1 MIATIITIARRWLPW
16 IAVVALVTAVGW
28 LIRDYGKTEYKRGH
42 IEGSAVVQ
50 KRWDAER
57 AEQIAA
63 ARKQAEANAAAA
75 HAASTEYQQ
84 EQANDKQQTRVIRET
99 VVQYVDR
106 PVYRDRQ
113 CLDDGLLDN
122 INAAIAGKPAS
133 R

>member
-1 MIATIITIARRWLPW
+1 MMRLLDPRIWLACIA
-16 IAVVALVTAVGW
+16 ALALSAGIGYWRGDVHGAERVQTQWSTA
-28 LIRDYGKTEYKRGH
+28 K
-42 IEGSAVVQ
+42 AA
-50 KRWDAER
+50 AER
-57 AEQIAA
+57 AAIKQQQQ
-63 ARKQAEANAAAA
+63 QAEQAR
-75 HAASTEYQQ
+75 AASSQYQQ
-84 EQANDKQQTRVIRET
+84 EQANDKQQTRIVRET

>member
-1 MIATIITIARRWLPW
+1 MSILDPRAWLAALLALAIAAGLGYW
-16 IAVVALVTAVGW
+16 
-28 LIRDYGKTEYKRGH
+28 RGH
-42 IEGSAVVQ
+42 VEGSAVVQ
-50 KRWDAER
+50 KLWDAER

-75 HAASTEYQQ
+75 HAASTQYQQ
-84 EQANDKQQTRVIRET
+84 EQAHDKQQTRIVRET

-122 INAAIAGKPAS
+122 INAAISGKPAS

>member
-1 MIATIITIARRWLPW
+1 MSILDPRIWLACIA
-16 IAVVALVTAVGW
+16 ALALSAGIGYW
-28 LIRDYGKTEYKRGH
+28 RGDVH
-42 IEGSAVVQ
+42 GAERVQ
-50 KRWDAER
+50 ARWDTAKAAAER
-57 AEQIAA
+57 AAIKQQQQ
-63 ARKQAEANAAAA
+63 QAEQAR
-75 HAASTEYQQ
+75 AASSQYQQ
-84 EQANDKQQTRVIRET
+84 EQANAKQQTRIVRET

>member
-1 MIATIITIARRWLPW
+1 MSIIDPRFWLACIA
-16 IAVVALVTAVGW
+16 ALALSAGIGYWRGDTHGADRVQAQWDTA
-28 LIRDYGKTEYKRGH
+28 K
-42 IEGSAVVQ
+42 AA
-50 KRWDAER
+50 AER
-57 AEQIAA
+57 AAVKQQQQ
-63 ARKQAEANAAAA
+63 QAEQAR
-75 HAASTEYQQ
+75 AASTEYQQ

-122 INAAIAGKPAS
+122 INAAVAGKPAS

>member
-1 MIATIITIARRWLPW
+1 MSILDPRIWLACIA
-16 IAVVALVTAVGW
+16 ALALSAGIGFWRGDVHGAERVQAQCDTA
-28 LIRDYGKTEYKRGH
+28 KAT
-42 IEGSAVVQ
+42 
-50 KRWDAER
+50 AER
-57 AEQIAA
+57 AAIKQQQQ
-63 ARKQAEANAAAA
+63 QAEQAR
-75 HAASTEYQQ
+75 AASTQYQQ
-84 EQANDKQQTRVIRET
+84 EQAHDKQQTRIVRET

>member
-1 MIATIITIARRWLPW
+1 MIATIITIARRWWPW

-28 LIRDYGKTEYKRGH
+28 LIRDYGQNEYKRGQA
-42 IEGSAVVQ
+42 EVQ
-50 KRWDAER
+50 ARWDSDKAAQAE
-57 AEQIAA
+57 AV
-63 ARKQAEANAAAA
+63 RKQAEANAAAA
-75 HAASTEYQQ
+75 HAASSQYQQ
-84 EQANDKQQTRVIRET
+84 EQAHDKQQTRIVREK

>member
-1 MIATIITIARRWLPW
+1 MSILDPRFWLACIAALAIAFGVGYWRGDMHGAERVQTQWS
-16 IAVVALVTAVGW
+16 TA
-28 LIRDYGKTEYKRGH
+28 K
-42 IEGSAVVQ
+42 AA
-50 KRWDAER
+50 AER
-57 AEQIAA
+57 AAIKQQQQQDEQ
-63 ARKQAEANAAAA
+63 AR
-75 HAASTEYQQ
+75 AASSQYQQ
-84 EQANDKQQTRVIRET
+84 EQANDKQQTRIVRET

>member
-1 MIATIITIARRWLPW
+1 MIVLATLRRHWPALVLAAL
-16 IAVVALVTAVGW
+16 IVALGW
-28 LIRDYGKTEYKRGH
+28 LIRDYGKTEYRRGH

-50 KRWDAER
+50 KLWDAER

-84 EQANDKQQTRVIRET
+84 EQAHDKQQTRVIRET

>member
-1 MIATIITIARRWLPW
+1 MSILDPRIWLACIA
-16 IAVVALVTAVGW
+16 ALALSAGIGYWRGDTHGADRVQAQWDTA
-28 LIRDYGKTEYKRGH
+28 K
-42 IEGSAVVQ
+42 AA
-50 KRWDAER
+50 AER
-57 AEQIAA
+57 AAVKQQQQ
-63 ARKQAEANAAAA
+63 QAEQAR
-75 HAASTEYQQ
+75 AASTEYQQ